1 MILQVWRLSENSG
14 DDNLGLACTEQGLV
28 LGRTPLIERRDGRF
42 VVRERNELEHLL
54 SRAYRTKLNIDR
66 LMPGLATVAAAL
78 NANDQALA
86 RIAAVHLRV
95 PDLPD
100 QAARDEIES
109 ADALIKYAGNQGGG
123 SVWNSAL
130 HPRDIFKASPDDPK
144 HPGWPAGTEG
154 GRGGQFR
161 PKDGSDVVIA
171 QDIKERIRR
180 IEARQALRTE
190 ALAVLRLAAE
200 LAVDAVP
207 GIGLA
212 ADAATLID
220 MANTIAE
227 LKKLKID
234 ADAAIEFVRYGPYS
248 LEELQVSSNYEEFS
262 SYGDFIKDAAHIALI
277 VKRFGRAGSG
287 NQYHHIVTQGGANT
301 KIPPEQLQN
310 TDNVIPLPTLLHE
323 AVNGEYSRH
332 RQGTNMTEYQ
342 WLQTQP
348 YDVQREEGLEISAEI
363 AYLEV
368 GNPGTWTSRRL
379 PWKLMT
385 PSFNWEQNWT
395 RGWIII
401 SRRFHQWTVSHSLR
415 RCSPE
420 SK

>member
-1 MILQVWRLSENSG
+1 MILKIWRLSENSG
-14 DDNLGLACTEQGLV
+14 DENLGLACTEQGLL

-54 SRAYRTKLNIDR
+54 SRAYRTTLNVDR
-66 LMPGLATVAAAL
+66 LMPGLATVATAL
-78 NANDQALA
+78 NANDQGLA

-100 QAARDEIES
+100 QGARDEMES
-109 ADALIKYAGNQGGG
+109 ADVLIKYARNEGGG

-130 HPRDIFKASPDDPK
+130 HSREIFKASPDDPK

-161 PKDGSDVVIA
+161 PKDGSEAVVA
-171 QDIKERIRR
+171 QDVIERIRR
-180 IEARQALRTE
+180 IKARRALRTE

-234 ADAAIEFVRYGPYS
+234 ADAAIEFVKHGPYS
-248 LEELQVSSNYEEFS
+248 LDELQVSSNYEEFS
-262 SYGDFIKDAAHIALI
+262 NYGDFIKDAAYIALI
-277 VKRFGRAGSG
+277 VKRFGGAGSG

-323 AVNGEYSRH
+323 AVNAEYSSRWKD
-332 RQGTNMTEYQ
+332 TNMTRYE
-342 WLQTQP
+342 WLQTRP
-348 YDVQREEGLEISAEI
+348 YDVQREEGLKI
-363 AYLEV
+363 
-368 GNPGTWTSRRL
+368 
-379 PWKLMT
+379 
-385 PSFNWEQNWT
+385 
-395 RGWIII
+395 
-401 SRRFHQWTVSHSLR
+401 LR
-415 RCSPE
+415 E
-420 SK
+420 LHILK